1 MYKLNAIILILIICS
16 VSCNTSKKFVQK
28 KQMKESFIYDF
39 KIIYY
44 KSLLKKAYNNSQEIK
59 TILSAEASGYG
70 EIILSKEDF
79 SLIDSL
85 TKKDNEVII
94 KDSIDQVGRVSEG
107 VQGKNILA
115 FSMSKFY
122 SKWLDGIA
130 KERAKIYLK
139 ERYMKE

>member
-1 MYKLNAIILILIICS
+1 
-16 VSCNTSKKFVQK
+16 
-28 KQMKESFIYDF
+28 MKESFIYDF

-85 TKKDNEVII
+85 TKIDNDVII
-94 KDSIDQVGRVSEG
+94 KDSIDKVGKVSEG
-107 VQGKNILA
+107 IQGKSILA

-122 SKWLDGIA
+122 SKRLDGIA

>member
-1 MYKLNAIILILIICS
+1 MYKLNAIIFILIFCS

-85 TKKDNEVII
+85 TKKDTEVII
-94 KDSIDQVGRVSEG
+94 KDSIDQVGEYLKGFKV
-107 VQGKNILA
+107 
-115 FSMSKFY
+115 
-122 SKWLDGIA
+122 
-130 KERAKIYLK
+130 KIY
-139 ERYMKE
+139 